1 MRKLL
6 LLLSLVISSCLNVYS
21 QATSVTVDC
30 QIPGFLSS
38 YISPNDISTIRNL
51 TISGKINQTDLAVIG
66 NLVKNYSLQ
75 GHLDLSDV
83 DIVDNRLSGDMFGV
97 NNCQLEFFGIPK
109 SVTQMQGVCD
119 WVQLDTLLAGSFQNP
134 YFGYSP
140 SGETYESINY
150 GAFFSQSHLFDVKHL
165 ILREGT
171 TSIVMT
177 GKKAPYVTTDSPLQS
192 IYIPETLKEIRII
205 IDFKNLV
212 SMNVPQEIEYM
223 GEIIG
228 TGIRHESD
236 TLFVPQSVKTFFDS
250 WARDDGYYEP
260 YLVEGG
266 AQAGHIRYVYLP
278 EHLENFWVTSGCL
291 HGWKNNGA
299 KVEIH
304 IKSKIPPIIKN
315 GSLGS
320 KTVVYVP
327 EGYKEVYETTQWGGA
342 TILEEVYAESI
353 EINAS
358 DILYV
363 GDIQTMTADFTPSNT
378 TFKDIFWGVSDNT
391 TLSISQDGMCSAL
404 RYGIAQVTAINADHS
419 CTDTKTI
426 KVYEHTAGIDISK
439 NTLRLKIGEKS
450 TLTANTLPLETS
462 DGLITWSTDD
472 DMVAT
477 VDENGNVRG
486 VSRGTCTITA
496 TSVDGGYTATCE
508 VTVTQ
513 PAEAVTLEKHSLTLK
528 VGDTDQL
535 FAQITPATA
544 DNKVIDWSSS
554 DEEVVS
560 VDASGNIVA
569 LKSGEAWVKAVSN
582 DNAAAKDSCK
592 VTVTQSVSGITLAQ
606 DSYTLLSLD
615 ETVQI
620 EATVLPAD
628 ATNKEIRWSSSNEN
642 VCVVNDGKVTP
653 TGYGMA
659 IVMAST
665 IEGGYSAS
673 CIVKVLEMGD
683 ANGDCVIDKADAE
696 EVAYYILGRPSSKF
710 IFVLA
715 DVNEDKKI
723 SILDA
728 VGIINIAI
736 MKSTASARLKALD
749 EQ

>member
-21 QATSVTVDC
+21 QATSMTVDC
-30 QIPGFLSS
+30 QNPGWLSFL
-38 YISPNDISTIRNL
+38 
-51 TISGKINQTDLAVIG
+51 
-66 NLVKNYSLQ
+66 
-75 GHLDLSDV
+75 
-83 DIVDNRLSGDMFGV
+83 
-97 NNCQLEFFGIPK
+97 
-109 SVTQMQGVCD
+109 
-119 WVQLDTLLAGSFQNP
+119 
-134 YFGYSP
+134 
-140 SGETYESINY
+140 INY
-150 GAFFSQSHLFDVKHL
+150 GDQQTLENIKVTGYINGTDIKF
-165 ILREGT
+165 LRELNLNRSLSGVINLEDANIVAGGESYGGSDNYVNVST
-171 TSIVMT
+171 TTQDNTISPYMFAYLNPIRKVILPKSITNYEGNYLFLNTKVDTLIINGNFEGISIGDGHDNIFWKTRCIYFPEGVKNINLNYLFHSYAGLSNIELFFPSTLEKIT
-177 GKKAPYVTTDSPLQS
+177 GKNRCVSEDAVIHCSSINPEIIQDTNTTNQWGHYSNIFWQGIIYVPKGTKEKYEQS
-192 IYIPETLKEIRII
+192 IFNKLTII
-205 IDFKNLV
+205 EDI
-212 SMNVPQEIEYM
+212 
-223 GEIIG
+223 
-228 TGIRHESD
+228 H
-236 TLFVPQSVKTFFDS
+236 
-250 WARDDGYYEP
+250 
-260 YLVEGG
+260 VEGITLD
-266 AQAGHIRYVYLP
+266 Q
-278 EHLENFWVTSGCL
+278 NKF
-291 HGWKNNGA
+291 
-299 KVEIH
+299 
-304 IKSKIPPIIKN
+304 
-315 GSLGS
+315 
-320 KTVVYVP
+320 
-327 EGYKEVYETTQWGGA
+327 
-342 TILEEVYAESI
+342 
-353 EINAS
+353 
-358 DILYV
+358 LYV
-363 GDIQTMTADFTPSNT
+363 GDET
-378 TFKDIFWGVSDNT
+378 K
-391 TLSISQDGMCSAL
+391 L
-404 RYGIAQVTAINADHS
+404 IAQVLPEDALNKGVIWESSNPEIIEIADDGSIKAMTYGTAIITATTVDGEFKAS
-419 CTDTKTI
+419 CTI
-426 KVYEHTAGIDISK
+426 NVYEHTTGIEMNDYISISIDDTY
-439 NTLRLKIGEKS
+439 TLN
-450 TLTANTLPLETS
+450 AHTLPLSTS
-462 DGLITWSTDD
+462 DERITFSSSNSDIASVND
-472 DMVAT
+472 QGIVIA
-477 VDENGNVRG
+477 RKK
-486 VSRGTCTITA
+486 GTCTITA

-508 VTVTQ
+508 VIVTQ

-569 LKSGEAWVKAVSN
+569 LKPGEAWVKAVSN

-606 DSYTLLSLD
+606 DNYTLLSLD

-628 ATNKEIRWSSSNEN
+628 ATNKDIRWSSSNEN